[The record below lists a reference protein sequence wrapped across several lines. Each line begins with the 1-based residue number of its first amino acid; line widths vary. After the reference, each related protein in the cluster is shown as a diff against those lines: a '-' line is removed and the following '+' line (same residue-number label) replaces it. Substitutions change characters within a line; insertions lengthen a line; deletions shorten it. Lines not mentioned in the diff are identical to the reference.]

1 MDSTWQNIL
10 SLAICTLQ
18 RVVST
23 HCLCA
28 CVVLTSRAALLLY
41 GLSRPGGSRG
51 VSPGSLNSDLIS
63 DQYKKMSLFTP
74 VFRPGL

>member
-1 MDSTWQNIL
+1 MESTLQNIL
-10 SLAICTLQ
+10 PLQ

-28 CVVLTSRAALLLY
+28 WVVLTSRAALLLY
-41 GLSRPGGSRG
+41 ELCRPGGSRD
-51 VSPGSLNSDLIS
+51 VSPGSLNSDFIS
-63 DQYKKMSLFTP
+63 DQNMSLFTP